1 LTSLTE
7 YVIIQ
12 HNLEKVCSMASTYA
26 LITLVA
32 GNLVSHVNF
41 DTYDECATTKIQLLA
56 QDTYTIDMAC
66 IAGSPA
72 LSSREATALMVDLMS
87 QMQQLINR
95 TTDPEATIKSSGTAN
110 TKTK

>member
-1 LTSLTE
+1 MTSLTE

-41 DTYDECATTKIQLLA
+41 DTYDECATTKMQLLA
-56 QDTYTIDMAC
+56 QDTYTVDMAC

-72 LSSREATALMVDLMS
+72 LSNREATALMVDLMS
-87 QMQQLINR
+87 QMQRLINR
-95 TTDPEATIKSSGTAN
+95 NTNSETPLNFSGTGN